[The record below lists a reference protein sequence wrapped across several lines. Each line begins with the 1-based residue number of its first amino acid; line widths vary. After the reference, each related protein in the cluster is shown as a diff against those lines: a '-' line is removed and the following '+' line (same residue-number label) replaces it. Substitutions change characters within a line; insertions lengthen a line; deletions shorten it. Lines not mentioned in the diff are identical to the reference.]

1 MLNMLLWG
9 TMASHGDNVIP
20 ASLFPL
26 SGSLSTMTGGFS
38 LGIMLDNSRAGGRGE
53 EGGGSVRTGETSN
66 TQSYKI
72 ISRNIEL

>member
-1 MLNMLLWG
+1 MV
-9 TMASHGDNVIP
+9 DVIP

-38 LGIMLDNSRAGGRGE
+38 LGIMLDNSRAGGRG
-53 EGGGSVRTGETSN
+53 GGSVRTGETSN

>member
-38 LGIMLDNSRAGGRGE
+38 LGIMLDNSRAVGG
-53 EGGGSVRTGETSN
+53 GGGSVRTGETSN

-72 ISRNIEL
+72 NRRNIEL